1 MTRERAVALLGYGL
15 FVVVLGVPDGGIGVL
30 WPSMRHS
37 LDRPLA
43 DLGLLVFVGAACYVA
58 TSAVT
63 GWVVTRFGVSRTVLL
78 AVAVST
84 LAFAGW
90 SVASL
95 WGLVLLLVGLLGLA
109 RGWIDSGIN
118 AYTAHVGTVGQ
129 MGVLHAMYG
138 LGATLAPLLVTA
150 ALVLGVG
157 WRPVIGLFALL
168 SGCLLVGAVRI
179 RRAWSPLVV
188 DAGNANDELQP
199 LAPAR
204 VAVPA
209 SLVVFF
215 CYTAVEVATG
225 AWAFVLLTDGRGLDR
240 GVAGVAVASY
250 WAALT
255 GGRLLLGWRGDRV
268 AAPLILRASWA
279 VALGGLLLLWVAPT
293 PLAPFGLPIEGL
305 GLAAIFPVLVALTPA
320 RVGPDRA
327 PKAIGLSIA
336 AAALGGP
343 ALTALAGAVASAYG
357 VEAIAVVLVA
367 AGGALAASEIALARV
382 APVPSA

>member
-15 FVVVLGVPDGGIGVL
+15 FVVVLGVPDGGLGVL

-43 DLGLLVFVGAACYVA
+43 DLGLLVFVGAACYVV

-63 GWVVTRFGVSRTVLL
+63 GWIVARFGVSHTVL
-78 AVAVST
+78 VAVT
-84 LAFAGW
+84 IAAVAFAGW
-90 SVASL
+90 SMAS
-95 WGLVLLLVGLLGLA
+95 WWSLVLLLAGLLGLA
-109 RGWIDSGIN
+109 RGWIDSGVN
-118 AYTAHVGTVGQ
+118 AYTAQVGTVGQ

-138 LGATLAPLLVTA
+138 VGATLAPLLVTG
-150 ALVLGVG
+150 ALLLGVG
-157 WRPVIGLFALL
+157 WRPVLGLFAVVTA
-168 SGCLLVGAVRI
+168 CLLVVAVRA
-179 RRAWSPLVV
+179 RHAWSPLVV
-188 DAGNANDELQP
+188 DTDRANDGLQP
-199 LAPAR
+199 RAPAR

-209 SLVVFF
+209 TLVVFF
-215 CYTAVEVATG
+215 CYTAVEGATG
-225 AWAFVLLTDGRGLDR
+225 AWGFVLLTDGRGLGR

-255 GGRLLLGWRGDRV
+255 GGRLLLGWRGDRMGPPRV
-268 AAPLILRASWA
+268 LRASWL
-279 VALGGLLLLWVAPT
+279 VALGGLLVLWVAPT
-293 PLAPFGLPIEGL
+293 PLAPWGLPIEGL

-343 ALTALAGAVASAYG
+343 ALTALAGVVASAYG

-367 AGGALAASEIALARV
+367 AGGALAASELALARL
-382 APVPSA
+382 APVPSV